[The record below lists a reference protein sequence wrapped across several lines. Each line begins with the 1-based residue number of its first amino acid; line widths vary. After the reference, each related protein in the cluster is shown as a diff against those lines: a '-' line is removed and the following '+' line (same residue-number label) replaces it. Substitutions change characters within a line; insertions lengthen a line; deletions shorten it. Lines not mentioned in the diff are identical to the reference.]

1 MTAPLPAD
9 FPHSVVLHNEPG
21 NMEPGYTLFIVQNRT
36 AKTGYITMMDNLAE
50 VVWYRPAPSAG
61 VVDVRQL
68 ANGRFRIF
76 A

>member
-1 MTAPLPAD
+1 
-9 FPHSVVLHNEPG
+9 
-21 NMEPGYTLFIVQNRT
+21 MEPGYTLFIVQNRT